1 MQIPTIQD
9 LKNAIT
15 KEIPRLEVR
24 QETNSRDEEVLV
36 HENDKYIVTFKI
48 RETSLRKTGYMVS
61 VDWDFKGY
69 TTQMGTGHSTVEQFI
84 ESAKNDPCLE
94 LSDYE
99 QISLF

>member
-9 LKNAIT
+9 LKNAVA

-24 QETNSRDEEVLV
+24 QEINSRGEEVLV

-48 RETSLRKTGYMVS
+48 RETLLRKTGYIVS

-69 TTQMGTGHSTVEQFI
+69 TTQMGTGHSTIEQFI
-84 ESAKNDPCLE
+84 ASAKNDRCLG
-94 LSDYE
+94 LSAFE